1 MPGIRGGRPD
11 LLRTPRA
18 SRIGVEILPAK
29 ARIKG
34 WAEAA
39 ALNAMK
45 GPGEQLPSGLLTRS
59 CAVYDCGWIEA
70 KRRACTPAK
79 WLTPPGGTLC
89 GAPVLVDMMGAM
101 PAWVIANYFNNIEGD
116 SMAAK
121 VKVKSLAFGKPPFRK
136 LGNFK
141 IDFADRFTLI
151 AGHNGIGKSTILGL
165 VANTFG
171 FTERSGPTSYFG
183 EPYYANIERIVY
195 LALAEVAEAQKDIA
209 AAPVVTSAVNGV
221 EVKKRCAMTQRTIWK
236 RARVVPRTI
245 DKAEDD
251 DVGQDA
257 KVPLPTIFLGIR
269 RLASV
274 GEADEKEV
282 ASSKL
287 AMHDDDS
294 ALMVHFVGE
303 VIHGTE
309 LNTDVTRQTIRGSRK
324 KTAQPGYKLHD
335 ALAVSMGQ
343 DSLGS
348 IATALASFNQLKRD
362 MGDDYPGGLLVIDE
376 MDVGFHPHAIER
388 LVKTL
393 KTYAN
398 RLDLQIIAT
407 THSPRLVAAVHPDGD
422 GNSRA
427 PDKVVYLL
435 DTKHPRLAPDQS
447 LRAMLS
453 DMAMVPDDDKP
464 TRRPKPTLAV
474 YFEDDEAAQFCASLI
489 PTSKKSALAKKYG
502 VRINWIPL
510 GIGGSHLVN
519 LPGKD
524 PLFLDRV
531 LVVDADTTVPQ
542 EAVARGNTVK
552 LPNVPGTSG
561 VSRSLENTV
570 KKFLR
575 DISDAHDGIFHSAL
589 LNLNTVNPSSNKV
602 FVNFFQDGLGESTKR
617 ESTKAWWKMYWPR
630 LKKWAVVEQWAAVY
644 KAQVDEFEVAFENA
658 VANTAARVKT
668 KT

>member
-1 MPGIRGGRPD
+1 
-11 LLRTPRA
+11 
-18 SRIGVEILPAK
+18 
-29 ARIKG
+29 
-34 WAEAA
+34 
-39 ALNAMK
+39 
-45 GPGEQLPSGLLTRS
+45 
-59 CAVYDCGWIEA
+59 
-70 KRRACTPAK
+70 
-79 WLTPPGGTLC
+79 
-89 GAPVLVDMMGAM
+89 
-101 PAWVIANYFNNIEGD
+101 
-116 SMAAK
+116 MAI
-121 VKVKSLAFGKPPFRK
+121 KVKSLAFGKPPFRK

-141 IDFADRFTLI
+141 IEFADRFTLI

-171 FTERSGPTSYFG
+171 LTERGGPVSYFG

-195 LALAEVAEAQKDIA
+195 LALAEVVEAQKDTA
-209 AAPVVTSAVNGV
+209 SAPVVTSTVNGI
-221 EVKKRCAMTQRTIWK
+221 EVKKRCAMTQRTVWK
-236 RARVVPRTI
+236 RARVVPRTVE
-245 DKAEDD
+245 KHEEDE
-251 DVGQDA
+251 VGQDA
-257 KVPLPTIFLGIR
+257 KVPLPTIYLGIR

-282 ASSKL
+282 ASSRL
-287 AMHDDDS
+287 TMHDDDS

-309 LNTDVTRQTIRGSRK
+309 LNTDVTHQTIKGSRK

-348 IATALASFNQLKRD
+348 IATALASFNHLKREL
-362 MGDDYPGGLLVIDE
+362 GDDYPGGLLVVDE
-376 MDVGFHPHAIER
+376 IDVGFHPHAIER
-388 LVKTL
+388 LVKVL
-393 KTYAN
+393 KTYAK

-407 THSPRLVAAVHPDGD
+407 THSPRLVAAIHPDGD

-427 PDKVVYLL
+427 PDKVIYLL
-435 DTKHPRLAPDQS
+435 DTKRPRLAPDQS
-447 LRAMLS
+447 LRAILS
-453 DMAMVPDDDKP
+453 DMAMTPDDEKP
-464 TRRPKPTLAV
+464 SRKIKPTLAV

-531 LVVDADTTVPQ
+531 LIVDADTTVPQ
-542 EAVARGNTVK
+542 DAVVRGNTVK
-552 LPNVPGTSG
+552 LPNVPGTTG
-561 VSRSLENTV
+561 VSRSLENTI

-575 DISDAHDGIFHSAL
+575 DISDADDGPLHNAL
-589 LNLNTVNPSSNKV
+589 LRLNTTNPSSNKIH
-602 FVNFFQDGLGESTKR
+602 VNFFQDGLGESTKR

-630 LKKWAVVEQWAAVY
+630 LKRWGVIEQWATVY
-644 KAQVDEFEVAFENA
+644 KDQVDEFEIAFENA
-658 VANTAARVKT
+658 VANTSARVK
-668 KT
+668 KKA